1 MKVARLIVVFLLFT
15 ATRVFSAAPA
25 GYYLVWSDEFN
36 GSSLDTTKWD
46 YWLLGN
52 RRDAVNTTAA
62 VSVTGG
68 NLVISTYTSGGV
80 NYTAMVA
87 NDQKFRTKYGYW
99 ESSVKWG
106 DTNGMWSAIWMQ
118 SPTMG
123 ANINDPFTSGS
134 EIDIGEH
141 RYVDGSGNSIANQI
155 QPNVHWNGYGADA
168 RSSGGNNY
176 GSGLATGFHT
186 YGFLWTPT
194 DYTISID
201 GGNVRNWNFAVNG
214 VPVSRSTEWMIF
226 SSEVD
231 DTSTTWAGQ
240 IPVGGYGDLGVSGVK
255 MTIDYARYYAP
266 TSSMFWT
273 GSNSLAWNN
282 SANWIEAAP
291 LGAASDVT
299 FSYLSGNNLATTLG
313 ADTTIDSLTVLDMNN
328 ALSISGNTLT
338 IGAGGVDTTS
348 ANHSVNL
355 NSVINLGAAQNWQIG
370 SAFPVNVNSNLT
382 GSVSLTKVNAGT
394 LNLNA
399 SNSFSG
405 TLYVDSNA
413 SGILSDGK
421 VVIANPGALANAAS
435 PIQIRNGNSCSSTLA
450 FSGGNINLKQNIQM
464 ACRNNTVASLENIS
478 GTNTISGNIFI
489 SQGGSNA
496 VIQCDAGILNI
507 AGNIAY
513 NGSLVGN
520 RSWNFVST
528 GTNVVSGAIP
538 NAANGSIISISQSG
552 SGALV
557 LSNANSYAGGTRIL
571 SGTLRLGDVNAVES
585 STVNLDA
592 GDTGTLSFG
601 RLTSAEFGS
610 LTGVGNLLLQNDL
623 GQPVTLGVGG
633 PGAYAGV
640 LSGSGGF
647 TKGNSYDFALAN
659 SNTYTG
665 GTIVQTGTLKLS
677 RDPVVKLTFDS
688 VSGTAAGS
696 IVTNSGTA
704 GTALNGVVVTNG
716 VSGVSFVAG
725 RVGKALSLAGD
736 GSFIAISNR
745 VVSLDGSTAGVSWT
759 LAMWIKTTQAGAGFA
774 YQGDG
779 GWGNNN
785 TAFYLNQGNTSAGT
799 RVGAVRYA
807 GGWLTGSVSV
817 NDGNWH
823 FITITDNSGTKTI
836 YVDGN
841 LDTTTAGWPNVS
853 VGNQFWI
860 GGTADTG
867 DGVGKFNGLI
877 DEVSIY
883 NRALSLAEVRSLT
896 NAQPAAVPGNF
907 GGQLPASTLLAISP
921 GAVFDLNGNSQ
932 ALGGLGAA
940 NGAMVT
946 NSGAALVTLTI
957 GATGGGSSYKGSF
970 GDSAANPISL
980 VKVGASS
987 QVIGGVNNYSGTTT
1001 VNGGELLVDG
1011 VLGTNTVSLAGG
1023 VLAGNGVI
1031 NGPLTVS
1038 SSGSLAPGDEA
1049 VGVLTVSN
1057 DVALLPSSTVAME
1070 LDKTNGTNDLLNVSG
1085 TLHYDG
1091 TLMVTNLTGTLAGGD
1106 SFQLF
1111 NASASTGNFSSI
1123 SGSPGA
1129 GLDWK
1134 FNPVTGRLTVFSTMS
1149 TNINASI
1156 TGGVLQVSW
1165 PADHLGWHLQVQTNG
1180 LTGTWMDW
1188 PGTASVTSITNLID
1202 PSDPPVFFRL
1212 VYP

>member
-1 MKVARLIVVFLLFT
+1 MKFCRVILLVLLFS
-15 ATRVFSAAPA
+15 ATKVFGAAPA

-36 GSSLDTTKWD
+36 GSTLDTTKWD

-62 VSVTGG
+62 VAVTGG

-80 NYTAMVA
+80 NYTAMIA

-123 ANINDPFTSGS
+123 ANIDDPFTSGS

-155 QPNVHWNGYGADA
+155 QPNVHWNGYGSDA

-201 GGNVRNWNFAVNG
+201 GSNVRNWNFAVNG

-240 IPVGGYGDLGVSGVK
+240 IPAGGYGAAGASGVK
-255 MTIDYARYYAP
+255 MSIDYARYYAP
-266 TSSMFWT
+266 TSSIFWT
-273 GSNSLAWNN
+273 GSNSLAWNDN
-282 SANWIEAAP
+282 ANWIEANP
-291 LGAASDVT
+291 LGTASDVT
-299 FSYLSGNNLATTLG
+299 FSYLSGNNLTTTLG

-338 IGAGGVDTTS
+338 IGAGGIDTTS

-355 NSVINLGAAQNWQIG
+355 NSIVNLGAAQSWQIG
-370 SAFPVNVNSNLT
+370 PAFPVNVNSNLT
-382 GSVSLTKVNAGT
+382 GSAALTKVNAGT

-405 TLYVDSNA
+405 TLFVDSNA
-413 SGILSDGK
+413 GGILSDGK
-421 VVIANPGALANAAS
+421 VVIANPNALAHAAS

-450 FSGGNINLKQNIQM
+450 FSGGNINLTQQIQM
-464 ACRNNTVASLENIS
+464 ACRNNTVACLENIS
-478 GTNTISGNIFI
+478 GTNTISGNILI
-489 SQGGSNA
+489 KEGGSNA
-496 VIQCDAGILNI
+496 VIQCDAGQFNI

-520 RSWNFVST
+520 RAWNFVST
-528 GTNVVSGAIP
+528 GTNVVSGLIP
-538 NAANGSIISISQSG
+538 NAASGSIISISQSG
-552 SGALV
+552 TGALV
-557 LSNANSYAGGTRIL
+557 LSNANTFAGTTRIL
-571 SGTLRLGDVNAVES
+571 SGTLRLGNANALQS

-601 RLTSAEFGS
+601 RQTSAYFGG
-610 LTGVGNLLLQNDL
+610 LTGSGNLSLQNDI
-623 GQPVTLGVGG
+623 GQAVTLDVNG
-633 PGAYAGV
+633 PGAYSGI
-640 LSGSGGF
+640 LSGPGNF
-647 TKGNSYDFALAN
+647 TKANTYVFTLGN
-659 SNTYTG
+659 SNTYAGT
-665 GTIVQTGTLKLS
+665 TIVQNGTLKLS
-677 RDPVVKLTFDS
+677 RDPVVKLTFDG
-688 VSGTAAGS
+688 VSGTTNGS

-704 GTALNGVVVTNG
+704 GSAMNAVVVTNG
-716 VSGVSFVAG
+716 ASGVSFVAG

-745 VVSLDGSTAGVSWT
+745 VASLDGSTAGVAWT

-785 TAFYLNQGNTSAGT
+785 TVFYLNQGNTTAGT

-807 GGWLTGSVSV
+807 GGWLTGTASI

-823 FITITDNSGTKTI
+823 FIAIAVNGGSKNI
-836 YVDGN
+836 YIDGN
-841 LDTTTAGWPNVS
+841 LDTTTTGWPNVS
-853 VGNQFWI
+853 AGNQFWI

-867 DGVGKFNGLI
+867 DGVAKFSGLI

-883 NRALSLAEVRSLT
+883 NRALSLPEVQSLT

-907 GGQLPASTLLAISP
+907 GGQLPASTGLAISP
-921 GAVFDLNGNSQ
+921 TAIFDLNGNSQ
-932 ALGGLGAA
+932 TIGGLAS
-940 NGAMVT
+940 V
-946 NSGAALVTLTI
+946 SGALVTNGGPATSTLTV
-957 GATGGGSSYKGSF
+957 GDGGGFYIYDGMLADN
-970 GDSAANPISL
+970 GANPLSL
-980 VKVGASS
+980 VKTGAST
-987 QVIGGVNNYSGTTT
+987 QILGGTNSYSGTTT
-1001 VNGGELLVDG
+1001 VNGGLLTING
-1011 VLGTNTVSLAGG
+1011 VLGSGSVAVLGG
-1023 VLAGNGVI
+1023 ALGGNGIVTGPVSV
-1031 NGPLTVS
+1031 NG
-1038 SSGSLAPGDEA
+1038 GSLAPGDRA
-1049 VGVLTVSN
+1049 VGLLTVSN
-1057 DVALLPSSTVAME
+1057 DVNLTSAAATVMKI
-1070 LDKTNGTNDLLNVSG
+1070 DKAAGTNDALRVTGNLN
-1085 TLHYDG
+1085 YDG
-1091 TLMVTNLTGTLAGGD
+1091 TLTISNLSTPLAGGD

-1111 NASASTGNFSSI
+1111 NAAASTGNFAGI

-1134 FNPVTGRLTVFSTMS
+1134 FNPANGVLTVYSTIS
-1149 TNINASI
+1149 TNISASI
-1156 TGGVLQVSW
+1156 ANGVLQISW
-1165 PADHLGWHLQVQTNG
+1165 PSDHLGWRLQVQTNG
-1180 LTGTWMDW
+1180 VGGAWVDW
-1188 PGTASVTSITNLID
+1188 PGTASVTSITNNV
-1202 PSDPPVFFRL
+1202 DPPAPALFFRL
-1212 VYP
+1212 IYP